1 VKRLFTQAQRPVIY
15 LAAKGR
21 CQRCGCVLNPANWH
35 ADHIN
40 PFSKGGETHLR
51 NAQALCPPCN
61 LKKSNNMNPLQF
73 VPSGEK
79 LHTWQIEFID
89 RFLGSAKEQLAN
101 PPDKKQAFILNAF
114 PGSGKTWAQLIVLKY
129 LYVEGFIDFII
140 VCVPSVKLRDD
151 FAEQA
156 MNIFGMNFYAKTGM
170 KVNTD
175 THQGCVITYAQLNNP
190 LTVQTIDQWCR
201 DKHVAVSADEMH
213 HLSLDKKWGPNFFKA
228 FSSSSVRL
236 MTSGTPF
243 RSDGDRIPWVR
254 YVDNSIDL
262 SAPHAYS
269 YSYGKGRWN
278 PSQSALSDGVV
289 RDVVFHPWD
298 GEVTFIVEIDDVE
311 VTFCHKLTDNLDEI
325 YFDQY
330 SPGLIRSL
338 KSYRRKFCIECGS
351 HRYPKG
357 TEYVREQIK
366 AAHGKLM
373 QIRRGSHPHAGGL
386 IVCEN
391 RMHAN
396 AIAEVVSELT
406 GTIPVVVHGE
416 AGDHQKKLK
425 AFQVD
430 ISPSRE
436 PWLIAV
442 KMVTEGVDI
451 KHLRVGVFL
460 TIEMAPLFWTQ
471 VLGRILRIDSKAPKA
486 NQTAHFYQY
495 DDGIDLV
502 DDEAQS
508 VRLKLFAETIMEE
521 KEFTINP
528 PTLCLKCKQDPC
540 VCIKPPPVPCPVCK
554 DSESPL
560 FIGKCPGLGVYPC
573 PRPPRPEPLSAIN
586 LGAIGDYSEQIYNGD
601 RHEIKDLAFFEP
613 LEARWEKPT
622 VVCKHLVDLMPE
634 NARRAVYQE
643 LKEIHNHGK

>member
-1 VKRLFTQAQRPVIY
+1 MTSRLFSPAQRAVIY
-15 LAAKGR
+15 LLAKGR
-21 CQRCGCVLNPANWH
+21 CQICSCVLNPAGWH
-35 ADHIN
+35 ADHVY
-40 PFSKGGETHLR
+40 PFSKGGITHLR

-61 LKKSNNMNPLQF
+61 LKKSNTMNPLQF

-89 RFLGSAKEQLAN
+89 RFVASAKEQLAN
-101 PPDKKQAFILNAF
+101 PPDKKQAFVLNAF

-129 LYVEGFIDFII
+129 LYMEGLIDFII
-140 VCVPSVKLRDD
+140 VCVPSDKLRDD

-156 MNIFGMNFYAKTGM
+156 MNTFGMNFYAKRGT
-170 KVNTD
+170 KVNTES
-175 THQGCVITYAQLNNP
+175 HQGCVFTYAQLNNP
-190 LTVQTIDQWCR
+190 VTVHTIDLWCKQKR
-201 DKHVAVSADEMH
+201 VAVSADEMH
-213 HLSLDKKWGPNFFKA
+213 HLGLGKKWGPNFFKA
-228 FSSSSVRL
+228 FGASAVRL

-243 RSDGDRIPWVR
+243 RSDGDQIPWVR
-254 YVDNSIDL
+254 YVNNSIDL

-269 YSYGKGRWN
+269 YGYGKGRWN

-298 GEVTFIVEIDDVE
+298 GEVTFTVDIDGTDVP
-311 VTFCHKLTDNLDEI
+311 FCHRLSDNLDEI
-325 YFDQY
+325 YGDQY
-330 SPGLIRSL
+330 SPGIIRFL
-338 KSYRRKFCIECGS
+338 KSRRRKFCIECGTLR
-351 HRYPKG
+351 HPDG

-366 AAHGKLM
+366 EAHGKLT

-391 RMHAN
+391 RTHAD
-396 AIAEVVSELT
+396 AVAKVVAELT
-406 GTIPVVVHGE
+406 GTSPVVVHGE
-416 AGDHQKKLK
+416 AGDHKKKLK

-430 ISPSRE
+430 TSPSRE

-451 KHLRVGVFL
+451 KHLRVGVYF
-460 TIEMAPLFWTQ
+460 TVETAPLFWTQ
-471 VLGRILRIDSKAPKA
+471 VLGRVLRIDPKAPKD

-502 DDEAQS
+502 DDEDQS

-528 PTLCLKCKQDPC
+528 PRICLRCNQDPC
-540 VCIKPPPVPCPVCK
+540 VCNFPPPPPCPVCK
-554 DSESPL
+554 DAESPL
-560 FIGKCPGLGVYPC
+560 FLGKCPGLGVYPC
-573 PRPPRPEPLSAIN
+573 PRPQPLSATN
-586 LGAIGDYSEQIYNGD
+586 LGATGEYSEQIYNGD

-613 LEARWEKPT
+613 LEVRWEKPT
-622 VVCKHLVDLMPE
+622 IVCKHLVDLMPE
-634 NARRAVYQE
+634 NAREAVYQE
-643 LKEIHNHGK
+643 LKEIHNNGQ